1 MLDMLIGAVFTLMS
15 WSSLAVVL
23 LTAAFV
29 GSGLI
34 SLKVGLF
41 LVLGANLGS
50 GIVAV
55 LATAGSGTA
64 GRRVAL
70 GNLLFK
76 LAGCVVSRSP
86 CCPGP
91 KPDRRRST
99 PTRTARWSISTPRST
114 WCWRRR

>member
-1 MLDMLIGAVFTLMS
+1 MA

-29 GSGLI
+29 GSGVI

-41 LVLGANLGS
+41 LVIGANLGS

-55 LATAGSGTA
+55 VATAGSGTA

-76 LAGCVVSRSP
+76 LAGCVLHGRAAAVDRSRAWW
-86 CCPGP
+86 
-91 KPDRRRST
+91 RST
-99 PTRTARWSISTPRST
+99 PIRSAWWSISTPPST
-114 WCWRRR
+114 CCSRRR